1 MKIKLFFVALLA
13 LAAMSFTTL
22 SDNARPWELLGVRK
36 VNYGL
41 DRDEIVV
48 TRSEGLF
55 TGIKIKVKGGA
66 VNMHRL
72 VVHYGNGEKD
82 EFELRENFRAGSESR
97 IIDLPGNKRVI
108 RKVDFLYDTKD
119 VAARKGVVEL
129 WGFRK

>member
-13 LAAMSFTTL
+13 LATMSFTTV

-41 DRDEIVV
+41 DHDEILV

-108 RKVDFLYDTKD
+108 RKVDFLYDTKN
-119 VAARKGVVEL
+119 VANRKGVVEL
-129 WGFRK
+129 WGFRN

>member
-1 MKIKLFFVALLA
+1 MKIKLFFAALLA
-13 LAAMSFTTL
+13 LAAMSFSTIP
-22 SDNARPWELLGVRK
+22 DHARPWELLGVRK

-55 TGIKIKVKGGA
+55 TGIKIKVKAGA

-108 RKVDFLYDTKD
+108 RKVDFLYDTKN
-119 VAARKGVVEL
+119 VADRKGVVEL